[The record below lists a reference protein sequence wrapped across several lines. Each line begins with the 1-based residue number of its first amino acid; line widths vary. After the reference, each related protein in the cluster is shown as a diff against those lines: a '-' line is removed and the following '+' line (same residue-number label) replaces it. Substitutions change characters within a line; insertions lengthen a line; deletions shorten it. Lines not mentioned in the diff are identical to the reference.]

1 LDKQTD
7 DLENQTLAGS
17 LRSVGSDSLLL
28 SELAGAAAN
37 RFAEEMLAAMA
48 NTTRLR
54 IVNLLRKQP
63 LAVGQIASVLSLTQ
77 ANASQHLA
85 IMLRAGIV
93 VRESEGTTRRYS
105 LRSPIIL
112 KVLDHIEEFR
122 QAHKEDLAEV
132 LD

>member
-1 LDKQTD
+1 VDRPID

-17 LRSVGSDSLLL
+17 LRLVGTDSLLL

-37 RFAEEMLAAMA
+37 RYAEEMLAAMA
-48 NTTRLR
+48 NTRRLR
-54 IVNLLRKQP
+54 IVQLLRKQP
-63 LAVGQIASVLSLTQ
+63 LAVGQIATILSLTQ

-85 IMLRAGIV
+85 IMLRAGIL

-105 LRSPIIL
+105 LRSPIII
-112 KVLDHIEEFR
+112 KVLDQIEEFR

-132 LD
+132 IE

>member
-1 LDKQTD
+1 LERPID
-7 DLENQTLAGS
+7 DLEAQTLAGS
-17 LRSVGSDSLLL
+17 LRSVDADNLLL
-28 SELAGAAAN
+28 SELAGGSEN
-37 RFAEEMLAAMA
+37 RFAEEVLAAMA

-63 LAVGQIASVLSLTQ
+63 LAVGHIAAALSLTQ

-105 LRSPIIL
+105 LRSSAIIKL
-112 KVLDHIEEFR
+112 LDLIEEFR
-122 QAHKEDLAEV
+122 QAHKEGLAEV
-132 LD
+132 LE

>member
-1 LDKQTD
+1 MEKPND

-17 LRSVGSDSLLL
+17 LLSVSSDSLLL

-37 RFAEEMLAAMA
+37 RFAEEMLGAMG

-54 IVNLLRKQP
+54 IINLLRKQP
-63 LAVGQIASVLSLTQ
+63 LAGGQIASVLSWTQ

-85 IMLRAGIV
+85 IMLRGGIL

-105 LRSPIIL
+105 LRSPLIVKI
-112 KVLDHIEEFR
+112 LDHIEEFR

-132 LD
+132 LE

>member
-1 LDKQTD
+1 MDREID
-7 DLENQTLAGS
+7 DLERETLAGS
-17 LRSVGSDSLLL
+17 LRSVDADSLLL
-28 SELAGAAAN
+28 TELAGGMEN
-37 RFAEEMLAAMA
+37 RFAAEVLASLA
-48 NTTRLR
+48 NTTRIR

-63 LAVGQIASVLSLTQ
+63 LSVGQIATALSLTQ

-105 LRSPIIL
+105 LRSATIL
-112 KVLDHIEEFR
+112 KLLDLLEEFR

-132 LD
+132 LE

>member
-1 LDKQTD
+1 MDKPQD

-17 LRSVGSDSLLL
+17 LRSVSSDSLLL

-54 IVNLLRKQP
+54 IISILRKQP
-63 LAVGQIASVLSLTQ
+63 LAVGQIATALSLTQ

-85 IMLRAGIV
+85 IMLRAGIL

-105 LRSPIIL
+105 LRSSAIL

-132 LD
+132 VE

>member
-1 LDKQTD
+1 MDKQTD

-63 LAVGQIASVLSLTQ
+63 LAVGQIANVLSLTQ

>member
-1 LDKQTD
+1 MDKQTD

>member
-1 LDKQTD
+1 LDRKTD

-17 LRSVGSDSLLL
+17 LRLVGSDSLLL

-37 RFAEEMLAAMA
+37 RFAEEVLTAMA

-63 LAVGQIASVLSLTQ
+63 LAVGQIASALSLTQ

-85 IMLRAGIV
+85 IMLRAGIL

-105 LRSPIIL
+105 LRSRTII

-132 LD
+132 VE

>member
-1 LDKQTD
+1 VDRPID

-17 LRSVGSDSLLL
+17 LRLVGTDSLLL

-37 RFAEEMLAAMA
+37 RYAEEMLAAMA

-54 IVNLLRKQP
+54 IVQLLRKQP
-63 LAVGQIASVLSLTQ
+63 LAVGQIATILSLTQ

-85 IMLRAGIV
+85 IMLRAGIL

-105 LRSPIIL
+105 LRSPIII
-112 KVLDHIEEFR
+112 KVLDQIEEFR

-132 LD
+132 IE